1 MSKALKRV
9 LWSASCLLALI
20 LCVVFFPLGNPMKWM
35 SALLILLVA
44 GVGWWRI
51 GFAARALRNAPLGE
65 SLTQALPGTDYRLPV
80 VLTVG
85 DRAAAL
91 FDGDV
96 VRQTAQGCYVLIPRV
111 DQLAHYAD
119 MLLAIRPDWAT
130 QLSTLFALHPQQQDD
145 QPVLAAQLREFRF
158 QVQRCAQQ
166 TDRDIP
172 ALVACYL
179 YGEQSPWFTLE
190 TSDSRV
196 RVWDEQQHAVWLSEW
211 LHEGSD
217 AQQQQRHARAVE
229 LDSLGQWLRENVLH
243 ELNNGDQP
251 GEKLAPVALGIRWQP
266 VETPIANNL
275 WQQWLTART
284 TLSAN
289 SVALSPEAGVQ
300 LPDCLLRMLPQ
311 RSGYSPQRRAM
322 GYGVVLLMLFCVTAL
337 ASSSWN
343 NRRLMW
349 EIHSDI
355 QRYQGMAASNEKGK
369 REALNQLKA
378 DARLLEKYHR
388 NGTPLRLGLG
398 LYPGERIYP
407 PLMAEIQNYV
417 PPAKPPEKKPARLI
431 RLDSMSLFEV
441 GKSQLK
447 AGSTKVLVTALLD
460 IKAKPGWMVLITG
473 HTDVTGE
480 ARANQRLSLDRA
492 AAVRDWMIE
501 TSDIPGSCFAIQG
514 YGATRPVATNTT
526 SAGRAAN
533 RRVEISLVPNAA
545 ACQPA
550 ARRSDSSL
558 SSPPGDKTQ

>member
-20 LCVVFFPLGNPMKWM
+20 LCVAFFPLGTAMKWT

-44 GVGWWRI
+44 GLGWWRI
-51 GFAARALRNAPLGE
+51 GYVARALRNAPLGE

-85 DRAAAL
+85 DHAAAL
-91 FDGDV
+91 FDGEV
-96 VRQTAQGCYVLIPRV
+96 VRQTNEGCYVLIPRI

-166 TDRDIP
+166 TERDIP
-172 ALVACYL
+172 ALLACYL
-179 YGEQSPWFTLE
+179 RGEQSPWFTLE
-190 TSDSRV
+190 ANDNRM
-196 RVWDEQQHAVWLSEW
+196 RVWDEQQRVTWLAAW
-211 LHEGSD
+211 LQEGD
-217 AQQQQRHARAVE
+217 ARQKSARHAQAVE
-229 LDSLGQWLRENVLH
+229 LACLCDWLNENVLR
-243 ELNNGDQP
+243 ELNHGDQP
-251 GEKLAPVALGIRWQP
+251 GEKCAPWALGIRWQP
-266 VETPIANNL
+266 MAEPASDNL

-284 TLSAN
+284 TLA
-289 SVALSPEAGVQ
+289 AHHPAPAPEVGVQ

-311 RSGYSPQRRAM
+311 RSGYSPQLRAI
-322 GYGVVLLMLFCVTAL
+322 GYGIVLLMLFCVTAL

-355 QRYQGMAASNEKGK
+355 QRFQGIPANHDKAK
-369 REALNQLKA
+369 RGALNQLNA

-407 PLMAEIQNYV
+407 PLMAAIQSYV
-417 PPAKPPEKKPARLI
+417 PPAKPVEKKPARLI

-447 AGSTKVLVTALLD
+447 AGSTKVLVDALID

-480 ARANQRLSLDRA
+480 AHANQRLSLDRA
-492 AAVRDWMIE
+492 AAVRDWMID

-550 ARRSDSSL
+550 ARRTDLSL